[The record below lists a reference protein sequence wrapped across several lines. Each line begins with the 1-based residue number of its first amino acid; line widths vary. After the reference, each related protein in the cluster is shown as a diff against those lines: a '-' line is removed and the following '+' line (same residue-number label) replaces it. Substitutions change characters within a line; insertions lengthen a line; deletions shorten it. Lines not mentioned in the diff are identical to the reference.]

1 MESVYRDARHAWS
14 SAWNNAARIVTIDL
28 MIRPDALIVNDSFAP
43 RLALFYAA
51 FFVASGLMLPFF
63 PLWLAAKGLDAA
75 AIGIVLAAAQF
86 LRLGAIPAGTRLA
99 DRRGTLKGPLVA
111 AALASV
117 AGIALVASADGF
129 AAILAVYVLAT
140 LVSAPILP
148 LGDAYAL
155 KGLALRGL
163 SYGPVRLWGSVAF
176 MAANLGGG
184 LMLAW
189 LAPVNLIWPIL
200 IGYAAIAA
208 AALVL
213 IPLPQALPRTAGEAG
228 HGHLRDPAF
237 LTVMA
242 AASVVQASHA
252 VYYGFSTLDWS
263 AHGLSGAR
271 IGALWALGVAAE
283 IVLFALSGRLPPF
296 VTPLALIMLGGGAGL
311 LRWTAMAFDPPAVW
325 LPGLQL
331 LHGLTFGA
339 THLGALG
346 FISRAAPRGRGA
358 MAQGYYAIVSGGVTA
373 VMMGL
378 SGWLF
383 AAYGALA
390 YLAMALAAVAGCACG
405 AVAHQARQRAVV

>member
-283 IVLFALSGRLPPF
+283 IVLFALSSRLPA
-296 VTPLALIMLGGGAGL
+296 LAPTTLIALGAAGAV
-311 LRWTAMAFDPPAVW
+311 LRWSAMAFDPPAAL
-325 LPGLQL
+325 LPALQV
-331 LHGLTFGA
+331 LHALSFGA
-339 THLGALG
+339 THLGTMAYL
-346 FISRAAPRGRGA
+346 SRAAPEGSRAAAQGDVATASGVAMAAAIALAGALYLSYGSAAYAAMAVMAVVGGMLALVAGRLGRG
-358 MAQGYYAIVSGGVTA
+358 M
-373 VMMGL
+373 
-378 SGWLF
+378 
-383 AAYGALA
+383 
-390 YLAMALAAVAGCACG
+390 
-405 AVAHQARQRAVV
+405 

>member
-117 AGIALVASADGF
+117 AGIALVACADGF

-283 IVLFALSGRLPPF
+283 IVLFALSSRLPA
-296 VTPLALIMLGGGAGL
+296 LAPTTLIALGAAGAV
-311 LRWTAMAFDPPAVW
+311 LRWSAMAFDPPAAL
-325 LPGLQL
+325 LPALQV
-331 LHGLTFGA
+331 LHALSFGA
-339 THLGALG
+339 THLGTMAYL
-346 FISRAAPRGRGA
+346 SRAAPEGSRAAAQGDVATASGVAMAAAIALSGALYLSYGSAAYAAMAVMAVVGGMLALVAGRLGRG
-358 MAQGYYAIVSGGVTA
+358 M
-373 VMMGL
+373 
-378 SGWLF
+378 
-383 AAYGALA
+383 
-390 YLAMALAAVAGCACG
+390 
-405 AVAHQARQRAVV
+405 